1 MRRGLLLVGD
11 QHGLV
16 LGWKRASVCTA
27 LTKARNQPSQ
37 TSSSS
42 STSVAPSSCMPSTRK
57 LRKAS
62 GSLGRRA
69 ATSCPFRNRAMR
81 MARARHHCH
90 RCSPPCSSNKKTWAL
105 STPPRS
111 FPSLHCS
118 LKSFRLICSEPK
130 LRVFSSGERCG
141 STQDGHPAISLLRFG
156 G

>member
-1 MRRGLLLVGD
+1 METCLSLHSSRQGQKPTEPDQQQLLHLSCPK
-11 QHGLV
+11 LLNA
-16 LGWKRASVCTA
+16 LGQ
-27 LTKARNQPSQ
+27 KAAKGIRIIGP
-37 TSSSS
+37 
-42 STSVAPSSCMPSTRK
+42 
-57 LRKAS
+57 
-62 GSLGRRA
+62 RA

-105 STPPRS
+105 STPPQS

-118 LKSFRLICSEPK
+118 LKSFRLICSEPR